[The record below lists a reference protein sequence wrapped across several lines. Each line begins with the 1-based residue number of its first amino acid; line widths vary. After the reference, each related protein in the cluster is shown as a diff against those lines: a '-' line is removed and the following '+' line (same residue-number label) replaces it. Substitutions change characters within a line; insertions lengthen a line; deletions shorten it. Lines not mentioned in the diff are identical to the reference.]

1 MPPPITAT
9 IESMVNYPSHYE
21 IWFRIN
27 GVLVGRGLMTFND
40 RTTAERFLADLLKGE
55 FHD

>member
-1 MPPPITAT
+1 MPLPITAS
-9 IESMVNYPSHYE
+9 IEPMVNDPSHYE

-27 GVLVGRGLMTFND
+27 GVFVGRGLMTFND
-40 RTTAERFLADLLKGE
+40 RPTAERFLADLFKGD